1 MDASLAQAI
10 SEYYKMKQR
19 YDDRLTRQKQRII
32 RNPSLD
38 QKAKRQKFKQI
49 RPKCVKCGKFGGT
62 VFKNENGILTAICG
76 SQEPCELN
84 IKINRGQYINIRAE
98 EELVTQEQDRVR
110 SEIIETKL
118 DLLFNYTD
126 EPTAL
131 KRFETLRS
139 QLNAFSKGILDIR
152 KELINIVDNKNDKE
166 ALVEAEVALEIQR
179 RQLEDLSKAYR
190 VGNDGVRLL
199 GSERSQAGI
208 IKDMVEKY
216 VSQIRP
222 LADQIRK
229 LKYKYSG
236 IVHPDEPPF
245 PLGDGILLVEE
256 PYTFDQLI
264 VSNEDEDGAGKI
276 ISNIK

>member
-1 MDASLAQAI
+1 MESSLAQAI
-10 SEYYKMKQR
+10 TDYYKMKQR

-38 QKAKRQKFKQI
+38 AKSKRQKFKQI

-62 VFKNENGILTAICG
+62 IFKNENGVLTAVCG

-84 IKINRGQYINIRAE
+84 IRINRGNYINMRTE
-98 EELVTQEQDRVR
+98 EKLVAQEQDKFRT
-110 SEIIETKL
+110 EIIETKL

-126 EPTAL
+126 EQTAL

-139 QLNAFSKGILDIR
+139 QLGAFSAYLIELR
-152 KELINIVDNKNDKE
+152 KELIEVVDNIDDKKSLAE
-166 ALVEAEVALEIQR
+166 AKVSLEIQKR
-179 RQLEDLSKAYR
+179 ELDDLARDISKL
-190 VGNDGVRLL
+190 GN
-199 GSERSQAGI
+199 EKSQAGI

-216 VSQIRP
+216 VSKIQP
-222 LADQIRK
+222 LADRIRN
-229 LKYKYSG
+229 LKYKYSS
-236 IVHPDEPPF
+236 IVKEEDPPF
-245 PLGDGILLVEE
+245 PLGEGILLIQE

-264 VSNEDEDGAGKI
+264 VSNELSGGAGKI